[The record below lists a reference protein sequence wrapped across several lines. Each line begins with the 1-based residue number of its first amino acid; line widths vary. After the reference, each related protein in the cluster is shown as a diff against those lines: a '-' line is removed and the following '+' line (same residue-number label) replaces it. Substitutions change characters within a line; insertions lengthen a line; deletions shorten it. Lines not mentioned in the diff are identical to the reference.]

1 MKILGLVAENFKKI
15 RVIEINPQGNLV
27 QITGKNGQGKTS
39 VLDSLWFA
47 LLGPKANL
55 EKIVRK
61 GAEKCTVKLDLG
73 ELIVTRNESAE
84 LQEAQRTNR
93 AIDTRIKWDELK
105 QKQAAKAKAA
115 QALTR
120 QIEAREEKKRTVLT
134 DAKLPVEGLIFNETQ
149 VLYNGL
155 PLENLG
161 EGEQIRIS
169 TQLAMAANP
178 KLRVIF
184 IRHGE
189 ALDEDRIAAMA
200 KLAEEHDFQI
210 WMSKVDSTGNIGIVM
225 EDGMVKE
232 THEA

>member
-1 MKILGLVAENFKKI
+1 M
-15 RVIEINPQGNLV
+15 
-27 QITGKNGQGKTS
+27 
-39 VLDSLWFA
+39 
-47 LLGPKANL
+47 
-55 EKIVRK
+55 
-61 GAEKCTVKLDLG
+61 
-73 ELIVTRNESAE
+73 
-84 LQEAQRTNR
+84 
-93 AIDTRIKWDELK
+93 
-105 QKQAAKAKAA
+105 
-115 QALTR
+115 
-120 QIEAREEKKRTVLT
+120 LT